1 MDRVLDSPICQNGQ
15 SVGFPPMEKEMG
27 GKERKD
33 GLILSQLTEQRM
45 IDQMSI
51 LDKFYD
57 RYDSQQWGAV
67 LEMELEV

>member
-1 MDRVLDSPICQNGQ
+1 
-15 SVGFPPMEKEMG
+15 MEKEMG

>member
-1 MDRVLDSPICQNGQ
+1 MDVDRVSD
-15 SVGFPPMEKEMG
+15 MDKEMG
-27 GKERKD
+27 GKERKE
-33 GLILSQLTEQRM
+33 GSILSQLTEQRM

-51 LDKFYD
+51 LDKFYE